1 MLNRLNYIECL
12 FITLALILML
22 TGQMPVAKA
31 DGINLSANL
40 DTIDSESDQENKL
53 TGETSETTS
62 SVRRQRY
69 FLNFSRHFYP
79 YLVFSGGGNFGLEET
94 ESDFEGGTTSSE
106 KTTTRPYLEL
116 KLVNPTIQTGIGY
129 RDSEIRRKIDGG
141 QATTQDLTTYY
152 TFFSLDPE
160 EWPDLDVRYS
170 RSERSSDPET
180 TDRLEELTALNTS
193 YIFDGGI
200 VEYTFT
206 LNENDDRLNDFSTKT
221 TGHSGKIQ
229 YARSHLD
236 GKVSINSG
244 YWFTQSE
251 TDLEGTGSAL
261 IPQLRSAGLFSLDLT
276 PEDGPG
282 LDPISGLI
290 DGNLET
296 PTSLDIGL
304 AGDETTLTNVGLDLG
319 FPTTVDTIYLWVDR
333 ELTSEVSD
341 SFTWS
346 VYTSD
351 DNTDDS
357 EWQLLTTISPGTFDS
372 FENRIELT
380 FPEVTTRFIK
390 VTVTPLLAS
399 VPGSGAFNNIFLT
412 EMEIFS
418 TITSEDGFSTI
429 SHNLNYN
436 IGWRATDQTSLG
448 YDWFYRYRKTDPADA
463 EVSSMTNG
471 AFINHIFND
480 TFTGSVRV
488 SRQDRDEPGGLSF
501 ITSHSAA
508 LRANYMRTFRQSLT
522 YSATRSRSDLE
533 DSKTDG
539 IFLRNNADL
548 YRGVS
553 VYLDTGLS
561 WGRIQ
566 DEPDTRSTL
575 VRVGSKLEPN
585 DIMTVNL
592 DYTANRSHVS
602 GGDTRL
608 KETGSF
614 QTFILPSRY
623 LSLFARLR
631 YDEDDE
637 IRSSSQNYSL
647 NWAPVSGG
655 SLQFFL
661 SYDQRILSENN
672 QEEEVLSPGLR
683 WRITRYASLR
693 TTYSLFTKVS
703 DTEELDTR
711 SLTASLKINL

>member
-1 MLNRLNYIECL
+1 MNRDRYIRTWL
-12 FITLALILML
+12 TALAVILALA
-22 TGQMPVAKA
+22 GKAPVVHA
-31 DGINLSANL
+31 DGVNLSANF
-40 DTIDSESDQENKL
+40 DTIDTESDQENRI
-53 TGETSETTS
+53 TGETSETSS

-94 ESDFEGGTTSSE
+94 ESDFDGGTTNSE
-106 KTTTRPYLEL
+106 KTTIRPYLEL
-116 KLVNPTIQTGIGY
+116 KLVSPTFQTGLGY
-129 RDSEIRRKIDGG
+129 QDSEIRRRVDGG
-141 QATTQDLTTYY
+141 ARTTQSLTTYY
-152 TFFSLDPE
+152 TFFSLEPE
-160 EWPDLDVRYS
+160 DLPDLDVRYA
-170 RSERSSDPET
+170 RTERSSDPET
-180 TDRLEELTALNTS
+180 TDRLEELTTVNTS
-193 YIFDGGI
+193 YLFDGGI
-200 VEYTFT
+200 VDYTFT
-206 LNENDDRLNDFSTKT
+206 LNESDDRLGDFRTKT

-236 GKVSINSG
+236 GRVSIDTG
-244 YWFTQSE
+244 YWFSQSE
-251 TDLEGTGSAL
+251 TDLDGAGSAL

-276 PEDGPG
+276 PEDGPA
-282 LDPISGLI
+282 LEPIGGLI
-290 DGNLET
+290 DGNLEA
-296 PTSLDIGL
+296 PTSLDLGL
-304 AGDETTLTNVGLDLG
+304 AGDETTLINIGLDLG
-319 FPTTVDTIYLWVDR
+319 FPTNVDTIYLWVDR
-333 ELTSEVSD
+333 ELTPEVSD

-346 VYTSD
+346 IYTSD

-357 EWQLLTTISPGTFDS
+357 EWELLTTISPGTFDS
-372 FENRIELT
+372 FENRFELT
-380 FPEVTTRFIK
+380 FPEVNTRYIK
-390 VTVTPLLAS
+390 ITVTPLLAS
-399 VPGSGAFNNIFLT
+399 VPGSGAFNNIFVT

-418 TITSEDGFSTI
+418 TITSEDGFSTM

-436 IGWRATDQTSLG
+436 IGWKATERTSLG

-471 AFINHIFND
+471 AFINHIFSD
-480 TFTGSVRV
+480 IFSGSMRA
-488 SRQDRDEPGGLSF
+488 SRQDRDEPGGLSS
-501 ITSHSAA
+501 TVNYSAA
-508 LRANYMRTFRQSLT
+508 LRANYIKTFRQTLT
-522 YSATRSRSDLE
+522 YSSTRSRSDLE
-533 DSKTDG
+533 DNKTDG
-539 IFLRNNADL
+539 VFLRNNADL

-561 WGRIQ
+561 WAKVQ

-575 VRVGSKLEPN
+575 LRVGSRLEPN
-585 DIMTVNL
+585 DVVTVNL

-614 QTFILPSRY
+614 QTFVLPSRY

-637 IRSSSQNYSL
+637 IRTTSQNYSL

-693 TTYSLFTKVS
+693 TTYSLFTKDS
-703 DTEELDTR
+703 DTEKLDSR
-711 SLTASLKINL
+711 SLTANLKINL